1 MAKVS
6 NLTVQKQSG
15 NDNTYYATWVF
26 NETQKNTTVTTGAI
40 KKGDLV
46 SIKSTA
52 TTYYNGVAMPS
63 WVRSD
68 RWYVI
73 EVSGNRAVLGR
84 NASGTHNIISPVR
97 VSDLVSTTSSTSS
110 TTTINTLDHYEVK
123 WYYWTDDGVWFVGG
137 SSNAT
142 EKQSTYSPPDG
153 ATQIKCTVKP
163 VSKTR
168 KVNGKDTSYCSGTA
182 VSSVYYLAADPPE
195 VPSVPTVEIDEYNLT
210 ASIENVSDP
219 RSDQIQFQIYNGTK
233 LVKTATVTVVTCQAI
248 FEYAVSP
255 GGEYRVRCRSVNLYN
270 GNSVYSDWSDFSST
284 MNTIPAPPEMITS
297 CRASSE
303 TSVYLEWT
311 EAGSAETYD
320 IEYTTELRYFDGS
333 NQTTVITGAEFT
345 HYEVTGLES
354 GDEYFFRVRAVNE
367 QGESAWTDPKSVIIG
382 EKPSAPTTWS
392 STTTAITGDILTLY
406 WVHNAQD
413 GSRMTYAEL
422 EMYIGETKETY
433 TIEGYSDE
441 EEPEGENKTHMYIV
455 DTSEYDEGTKIRW
468 RVRTAGI
475 TKVYGDWSIQRTVDI
490 YAPPTLELTITDSS
504 GSQIETL
511 ESFPLNISALAGPK
525 TQAPIGYYV
534 SITSNETYQIT
545 DAIGRSVIVNAGDEV
560 YSQYFDVNDP
570 LSLSLSAN
578 DVDFENNVSY
588 IVTCIS
594 SMDSGLNGEASLEFD
609 ISWTEMEYEPDAEIS
624 YDGDSFVTYI
634 RPYCI
639 DDDGYLI
646 ENVMISVYRREF
658 DGSFTELSKN
668 IDNTENSVIVD
679 PHPALDYAR
688 YRIVATAKNTG
699 TVSFY
704 DPPGYPIDEPAII
717 IQWDEEWSQFNTNN
731 EDEMEQPP
739 WSGSLLRLPYNI
751 DVSDSNTADVSL
763 VEYAGRKHPVTYYG
777 TQIGATATWNFEIVK
792 DDTETLYGLRR
803 LAAWMGDV
811 YVREPSGSGYWA
823 NVSVSFSQRHTALTI
838 PVTLNLTRVE
848 GGA

>member
-15 NDNTYYATWVF
+15 NDNVYYATWEF
-26 NETQKNTTVTTGAI
+26 NETQKNTTIATGAI
-40 KKGDLV
+40 VKGDLV
-46 SIKSTA
+46 SIKSTT

-63 WVRSD
+63 WVRND

-73 EVSGNRAVLGR
+73 EVYGNRAVLGK

-97 VSDLVSTTSSTSS
+97 VSDLISTTTSTPS

-123 WYYWTDDGVWFVGG
+123 WYYWTDDGVWFVGN
-137 SSNAT
+137 SSNVT

-153 ATQIKCTVKP
+153 SSQIKCVVTP

-168 KVNGKDTSYCSGTA
+168 KVNNQDTSYWSGTA
-182 VSSVYYLAADPPE
+182 TSFIYYMAADPPE
-195 VPSVPTVEIDEYNLT
+195 VPAVPTVEIEDYSLT

-219 RSDQIQFQIYNGTK
+219 RTDQIQFQVYNGTK

-248 FEYAVSP
+248 FEYTVSP

-270 GNSVYSDWSDFSST
+270 NNSVYSEWSDFSST
-284 MNTIPAPPEMITS
+284 VNTIPAPPEEITV

-333 NQTTVITGAEFT
+333 NQTITITGAEFT
-345 HYEVTGLES
+345 HYEVTGIES

-367 QGESAWTDPKSVIIG
+367 QGESAWTEPKSVIIG

-392 STTTAITGDILTLY
+392 STTTAITGDLLTLY
-406 WVHNAQD
+406 WVHNARD
-413 GSRMTYAEL
+413 GSKMTYAEL
-422 EMYIGETKETY
+422 EMYIGERKETY
-433 TIEGYSDE
+433 TIEGYSDD
-441 EEPEGENKTHMYIV
+441 EEPEGENKTHIYII
-455 DTSEYDEGTKIRW
+455 DTSEYKEGTKIRW

-475 TKVYGDWSIQRTVDI
+475 TKVYGDWSVQRTVDI
-490 YAPPTLELTITDSS
+490 YAPPTLELTLTDST
-504 GSQIETL
+504 GTQIETL
-511 ESFPLNISALAGPK
+511 TSFPLNISALAGPK

-534 SITSNETYQIT
+534 SIIANETYQTT
-545 DAIGRSVIVNAGDEV
+545 DSIGKNVIINVGDEV
-560 YSQYFDVNDP
+560 YSQYFDMNEP
-570 LSLSLSAN
+570 LYLSLSAN
-578 DVDFENNVSY
+578 DIDLENNISY
-588 IVTCIS
+588 TITCIS
-594 SMDSGLNGEASLEFD
+594 SMDSGLNGQASLEFD
-609 ISWTEMEYEPDAEIS
+609 VYWTDVEYEPDAEIS
-624 YDGDSFVTYI
+624 FDSNAFVAYI

-639 DDDGYLI
+639 NEEGYLI
-646 ENVMISVYRREF
+646 ENVTLSVYRREF

-668 IDNTENSVIVD
+668 IDNAENLVIVD
-679 PHPALDYAR
+679 PHPSLDYAR
-688 YRIVATAKNTG
+688 YRIIATDKNTG
-699 TVSFY
+699 TISFY
-704 DPPGYPIDEPAII
+704 DPPGYPIGESAII
-717 IQWDEEWSQFNTNN
+717 IQWDEEWSDFDTTN
-731 EDEMEQPP
+731 EDAMEQSP
-739 WSGSLLRLPYNI
+739 WNGSILRLPYNI
-751 DVSDSNTADVSL
+751 DISDTNTADVSL
-763 VEYAGRKHPVTYYG
+763 VEYAGRRHPVSYYG
-777 TQIGATATWNFEIVK
+777 TQIGATATWNLEIVK
-792 DDTETLYGLRR
+792 KDVDTLYGLRR

-823 NVSVSFSQRHTALTI
+823 NVAVSFSQKHTSLTI